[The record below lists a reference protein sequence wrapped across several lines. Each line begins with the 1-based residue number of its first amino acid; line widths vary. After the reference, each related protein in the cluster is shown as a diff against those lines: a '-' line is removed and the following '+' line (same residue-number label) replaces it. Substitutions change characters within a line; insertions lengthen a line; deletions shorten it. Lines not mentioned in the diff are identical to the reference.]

1 MRGTWDVCETVW
13 WWMLSDKWWPGLHAV
28 SASVSAAN
36 VSAANIDV
44 VNASRRRTP
53 CYRQILPPG
62 EWGFVQELELGVNRT
77 SFLKFCFIYLPEI
90 GRNVILGVGDL
101 KFWRIISHGGF
112 DCIGLLCTN
121 TSIQTHAQWHR
132 QVFDYVKVKVNIK
145 VRICIALHCE
155 LTSEALRYGSH
166 SCYTAKHTIPAFT
179 T

>member
-1 MRGTWDVCETVW
+1 MLIKSACLLAYSEYRVHHVWCDDDDSHKYIQLWEERETCARLFDDGCWVI
-13 WWMLSDKWWPGLHAV
+13 SDGQAW
-28 SASVSAAN
+28 
-36 VSAANIDV
+36 
-44 VNASRRRTP
+44 
-53 CYRQILPPG
+53 
-62 EWGFVQELELGVNRT
+62 FVQELELGVNRT